1 MNAEKDHPTIHL
13 YGPRGLRQFV
23 RTSLLLSQSELRF
36 KFAVHELMPVTEQL
50 DDKSK
55 VRAGLEFDGGT
66 AAICRRA
73 FPTGR
78 NAS

>member
-1 MNAEKDHPTIHL
+1 MNAEKDHPMIHL

-36 KFAVHELMPVTEQL
+36 KYAVHELIPVTEQL

-55 VRAGLEFDGGT
+55 VRSDHVHVYISIEHY
-66 AAICRRA
+66 
-73 FPTGR
+73 
-78 NAS
+78 N